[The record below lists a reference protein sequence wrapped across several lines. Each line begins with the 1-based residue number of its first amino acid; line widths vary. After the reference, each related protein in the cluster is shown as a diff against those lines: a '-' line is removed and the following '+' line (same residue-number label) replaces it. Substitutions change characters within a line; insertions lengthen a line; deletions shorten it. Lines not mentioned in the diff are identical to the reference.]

1 MATEED
7 DTERHLQMSPQ
18 ELQTAIRAGVQ
29 DALLGILV
37 FLFGMVMA
45 AVFAYAGAQMIIQTP
60 SIGWDLIGG
69 LTVLLGVGTFVW
81 AWKLV

>member
-18 ELQTAIRAGVQ
+18 ELQTAIQSGVQ
-29 DALLGILV
+29 DALLGIFV
-37 FLFGMVMA
+37 FLVGMLMA
-45 AVFAYAGAQMIIQTP
+45 AAFGFAGAQMIIQTP
-60 SIGWDLIGG
+60 GIGWDLIGG
-69 LTVLLGVGTFVW
+69 LTVVLGVGTFVW